1 MSGGGCAQWSG
12 DFKRCQEPQLSPLKR
27 RSKLKR
33 AIGGIRAVLLD
44 RRRADTRE
52 LRVSSVHDN
61 KASSTPG
68 HEIDGAAG
76 IVTPKER
83 PAWAVSLVFHVAILV
98 VLYSVTQARLPFQ
111 DHTPLDSVFEDFDPN
126 EYTFDT
132 AVVETM
138 GNQSDLDTPSPSQ
151 AASTTLSTTPQQEV
165 QKRLE
170 EKILKVESPQTAEIP
185 LPPEN
190 EFADVIDIQG
200 QTENPGG
207 IEGAVDRMA
216 VEIDRSLQTRK
227 TLAIWLFDESGSMA
241 PRRNAIADRFE
252 SIYKQLGALQSSDE
266 NTERRPLKTAV
277 VGFSDKTT
285 FYTPEPVDDVE
296 QVVSKI
302 RSIKPASSPDENVF
316 TAVTQVTRKWL
327 TYRRRMRYNVMV
339 IVVTDERGSDYGA
352 DGSALE
358 KVIQLTR
365 ANGIRVYCIGN
376 AAVFGRE
383 KGWVLYKY
391 PDGFTQEWDVDQG
404 PETVMMERLA
414 LPFWGTR
421 GFGRYQMSS
430 GYGPYALNRLCSESK
445 GIYLIADEGR
455 GQKFNPAVM
464 RGYRP
469 DYRPIRTYLKDV
481 ETNAAKKSLLR
492 AAVLTRERRI
502 PVLSLA
508 FDAPND
514 NVLRTGLNEAQKPV
528 AELDF
533 RLRELQA
540 ELEAGEDDRG
550 KLSEARWQAG
560 YDLAMGRVLAMR
572 VRAYGY
578 NVVLAQMK
586 SQPKSFTKKDSNL
599 WRLKPARDITSGGA
613 VKRLHKKALDYLN
626 RVVDDHAGTPWA
638 LLAERELSAPMGWDW
653 LEAHRAMTSAGARGA
668 ANNQPRVLFV
678 TDPKTGKKKR
688 VMATNKA
695 RPRPPL

>member
-1 MSGGGCAQWSG
+1 MGRLLSLERALNAIYFPATISTSGQ
-12 DFKRCQEPQLSPLKR
+12 KRDLGVNTVQQPT
-27 RSKLKR
+27 
-33 AIGGIRAVLLD
+33 V
-44 RRRADTRE
+44 
-52 LRVSSVHDN
+52 
-61 KASSTPG
+61 PG
-68 HEIDGAAG
+68 HEADGTAG

-83 PAWAVSLVFHVAILV
+83 PAWAMSLVFHVAILV
-98 VLYSVTQARLPFQ
+98 ALYSITQVTYSG
-111 DHTPLDSVFEDFDPN
+111 LDSTELDSLFQEFDAEN
-126 EYTFDT
+126 YSFDSV
-132 AVVETM
+132 VVETM
-138 GNQSDLDTPSPSQ
+138 GNQSDLNEPSPSQ
-151 AASTTLSTTPQQEV
+151 AASTSLSTTPQQEV
-165 QKRLE
+165 QKRLD
-170 EKILKVESPQTAEIP
+170 EKVLKIESPQTAEIA

-216 VEIDRSLQTRK
+216 VEIDRSLQNRK
-227 TLAIWLFDESGSMA
+227 TLVIWLFDESGSMET
-241 PRRNAIADRFE
+241 RRNAIADRFE
-252 SIYKQLGALQSSDE
+252 SVYKQLGGLKSSDK
-266 NTERRPLKTAV
+266 TTQRRPLKTAV
-277 VGFSDKTT
+277 VGFSDKTN
-285 FYTPEPVDDVE
+285 FYTPQPVDDVNE
-296 QVVSKI
+296 IVTKI
-302 RSIKPASSPDENVF
+302 RNIKAAQSPDENVF
-316 TAVTQVTRKWL
+316 TAVSQVTRKWL
-327 TYRRRMRYNVMV
+327 NYRRRMRYDVMV
-339 IVVTDERGSDYGA
+339 VIVTDERGSDYGQ
-352 DGSALE
+352 DGAALE

-365 ANGIRVYCIGN
+365 TNGIRVYCIGN

-383 KGWVLYKY
+383 KGWVLYTY
-391 PDGFTQEWDVDQG
+391 PDGYSQEWDVDQG
-404 PETVMMERLA
+404 PETVMMERLS

-421 GFGRYQMSS
+421 GFGRFQMSS

-469 DYRPIRTYLKDV
+469 DYRPIRTYLKDA
-481 ETNAAKKSLLR
+481 ETNDAKRSLLR
-492 AAVLTRERRI
+492 AAVITRERQI
-502 PVLSLA
+502 PVLSLS

-514 NVLRTGLNEAQKPV
+514 NVLRTGLNDAQKPV

-540 ELEAGEDDRG
+540 ELEAGEDDRE
-550 KLSEARWQAG
+550 KLSEPRWQAG

-586 SQPKSFTKKDSNL
+586 GQPKSFKKKDSNL
-599 WRLKPARDITSGGA
+599 WRLTPNRDITSGGA
-613 VKRLHKKALDYLN
+613 VKRLHKKAIEYLN

-638 LLAERELSAPMGWDW
+638 LLAERELSAPMGWGW
-653 LEAHRAMTSAGARGA
+653 LEAHRAATTAGNRGA
-668 ANNQPRVLFV
+668 NNNQPRVLFV

-688 VMATNKA
+688 VMVKDKK

>member
-1 MSGGGCAQWSG
+1 MNTVQ
-12 DFKRCQEPQLSPLKR
+12 KPQQPT
-27 RSKLKR
+27 
-33 AIGGIRAVLLD
+33 V
-44 RRRADTRE
+44 
-52 LRVSSVHDN
+52 
-61 KASSTPG
+61 PG
-68 HEIDGAAG
+68 HEADGTAG

-83 PAWAVSLVFHVAILV
+83 PAWAMSLAFHVAILV
-98 VLYSVTQARLPFQ
+98 ALYSITQVTYSGQ
-111 DHTPLDSVFEDFDPN
+111 DSTELDSLFQEFDAEN
-126 EYTFDT
+126 YSFDSV
-132 AVVETM
+132 VVETM
-138 GNQSDLDTPSPSQ
+138 GNQSDLNEPSPSQ
-151 AASTTLSTTPQQEV
+151 AASTSLSTTPQQEV
-165 QKRLE
+165 QKRLD
-170 EKILKVESPQTAEIP
+170 EKVLKIESPQTAEIA

-216 VEIDRSLQTRK
+216 VEIDRSLQNRK
-227 TLAIWLFDESGSMA
+227 TLVIWLFDESGSMET
-241 PRRNAIADRFE
+241 RRNAIADRFE
-252 SIYKQLGALQSSDE
+252 SVYKQLGGLKSSDKK
-266 NTERRPLKTAV
+266 TQRRPLKTAV
-277 VGFSDKTT
+277 VGFSDKTN
-285 FYTPEPVDDVE
+285 FYTPQPVDDVNE
-296 QVVSKI
+296 IVTKI
-302 RSIKPASSPDENVF
+302 RNIKAAQSPDENVF
-316 TAVTQVTRKWL
+316 TAVSQVTRKWL
-327 TYRRRMRYNVMV
+327 NYRRRMRYDVMV
-339 IVVTDERGSDYGA
+339 VIVTDERGSDYGQ
-352 DGSALE
+352 DGAALE

-365 ANGIRVYCIGN
+365 TNGIRVYCIGN

-383 KGWVLYKY
+383 KGWVLYTY
-391 PDGFTQEWDVDQG
+391 PDGYSQEWDVDQG
-404 PETVMMERLA
+404 PETVMMERLN

-421 GFGRYQMSS
+421 GFGRFQMSS

-481 ETNAAKKSLLR
+481 ETNDAKRSLLR
-492 AAVLTRERRI
+492 AAVITRERQI
-502 PVLSLA
+502 PVLSLS

-514 NVLRTGLNEAQKPV
+514 NVLRTGLNDAQKPV

-540 ELEAGEDDRG
+540 ELEAGEDDRE
-550 KLSEARWQAG
+550 KLSEPRWQAG

-586 SQPKSFTKKDSNL
+586 SQPKSFKKKDSNL
-599 WRLKPARDITSGGA
+599 WRLTPNRDITSGGA
-613 VKRLHKKALDYLN
+613 VKRLHKKALEYLN

-638 LLAERELSAPMGWDW
+638 LLAERELSAPMGWGW
-653 LEAHRAMTSAGARGA
+653 LEAHRAATTAGNRGA
-668 ANNQPRVLFV
+668 NNNQPKVLFV

-688 VMATNKA
+688 VMVKA
-695 RPRPPL
+695 KKRPRPPL

>member
-1 MSGGGCAQWSG
+1 V
-12 DFKRCQEPQLSPLKR
+12 
-27 RSKLKR
+27 SK
-33 AIGGIRAVLLD
+33 V
-44 RRRADTRE
+44 RE
-52 LRVSSVHDN
+52 SQQVP
-61 KASSTPG
+61 AA
-68 HEIDGAAG
+68 EIDGSAG
-76 IVTPKER
+76 LVTPKER
-83 PAWAVSLVFHVAILV
+83 PAWAMSLVFHIAILLA
-98 VLYSVTQARLPFQ
+98 LYSITRVTYSSQ
-111 DHTPLDSVFEDFDPN
+111 DISPLDSVFQEFDPEN
-126 EYTFDT
+126 YSFDT
-132 AVVETM
+132 AVVESM
-138 GNQSDLDTPSPSQ
+138 GNQSDLNQPSPSQ
-151 AASTTLSTTPQQEV
+151 AASTSLSTTPQEEV
-165 QKRLE
+165 QKRLD
-170 EKILKVESPQTAEIP
+170 EKVLQLESPETAEIP

-216 VEIDRSLQTRK
+216 VEIDRSLQNRK
-227 TLAIWLFDESGSMA
+227 TLVIWLFDESGSMT
-241 PRRNAIADRFE
+241 PRRTAIADRFE
-252 SIYKQLGALQSSDE
+252 SIYKQLGALKSTGEDVQ
-266 NTERRPLKTAV
+266 RRPLKTAV

-285 FYTPEPVDDVE
+285 FYTQQPVDDVDE
-296 QVVSKI
+296 IVAKI
-302 RSIKPASSPDENVF
+302 RNIKPAESPDENVF
-316 TAVTQVTRKWL
+316 TAVAQVTRKWL
-327 TYRRRMRYNVMV
+327 NYRRTMRYNVMV
-339 IVVTDERGSDYGA
+339 VIVTDERGSDYGE
-352 DGSALE
+352 DGAALE

-365 ANGIRVYCIGN
+365 TNGIRVYCIGN
-376 AAVFGRE
+376 AAIFGRE

-404 PETVMMERLA
+404 PETVMMERLN

-445 GIYLIADEGR
+445 GIYLIADNGR
-455 GQKFNPAVM
+455 GQKFNQAVM
-464 RGYRP
+464 RGYTP

-481 ETNAAKKSLLR
+481 GTNTAKRSLLR
-492 AAVLTRERRI
+492 AALLTREKRI
-502 PVLSLA
+502 PTLALA
-508 FDAPND
+508 FNAPND
-514 NVLRTGLNEAQKPV
+514 TTLRTVLNDAQKPV

-550 KLSEARWQAG
+550 KVEELRWQAG

-586 SQPKSFTKKDSNL
+586 SQPKSFQKKDSNL
-599 WRLKPARDITSGGA
+599 WRLTPNRDITAGGS
-613 VKRLHKKALDYLN
+613 VKRLHKKALQYLN

-653 LEAHRAMTSAGARGA
+653 IEDHRAATTAGGRGA

-688 VMATNKA
+688 VMVNNKKRA
-695 RPRPPL
+695 RPPL

>member
-1 MSGGGCAQWSG
+1 LERALNAVYFSATTSTSGQ
-12 DFKRCQEPQLSPLKR
+12 KRDLGVNTVQKPQQPT
-27 RSKLKR
+27 
-33 AIGGIRAVLLD
+33 V
-44 RRRADTRE
+44 
-52 LRVSSVHDN
+52 
-61 KASSTPG
+61 PG
-68 HEIDGAAG
+68 HEADGTAG

-83 PAWAVSLVFHVAILV
+83 PAWAMSLAFHVAILV
-98 VLYSVTQARLPFQ
+98 ALYSITQVTYSGQ
-111 DHTPLDSVFEDFDPN
+111 DSTELDSLFQEFDAEN
-126 EYTFDT
+126 YSFDSV
-132 AVVETM
+132 VVETM
-138 GNQSDLDTPSPSQ
+138 GNQSDLNEPSPSQ
-151 AASTTLSTTPQQEV
+151 AASTSLSTTPQQEV
-165 QKRLE
+165 QKRLD
-170 EKILKVESPQTAEIP
+170 EKVLKIESPQTAEIA

-216 VEIDRSLQTRK
+216 VEIDRSLQNRK
-227 TLAIWLFDESGSMA
+227 TLVIWLFDESGSMET
-241 PRRNAIADRFE
+241 RRNAIADRFE
-252 SIYKQLGALQSSDE
+252 SVYKQLGGLKSSDKK
-266 NTERRPLKTAV
+266 TQRRPLKTAV
-277 VGFSDKTT
+277 VGFSDKTN
-285 FYTPEPVDDVE
+285 FYTPQPVDDVNE
-296 QVVSKI
+296 IVTKI
-302 RSIKPASSPDENVF
+302 RNIKAAQSPDENVF
-316 TAVTQVTRKWL
+316 TAVSQVTRKWL
-327 TYRRRMRYNVMV
+327 NYRRRMRYDVMV
-339 IVVTDERGSDYGA
+339 VIVTDERGSDYGQ
-352 DGSALE
+352 DGAALE

-365 ANGIRVYCIGN
+365 TNGIRVYCIGN

-383 KGWVLYKY
+383 KGWVLYTY
-391 PDGFTQEWDVDQG
+391 PDGYSQEWDVDQG
-404 PETVMMERLA
+404 PETVMMERLN

-421 GFGRYQMSS
+421 GFGRFQMSS

-481 ETNAAKKSLLR
+481 ETNDAKRSLLR
-492 AAVLTRERRI
+492 AAVITRERQI
-502 PVLSLA
+502 PVLSLS

-514 NVLRTGLNEAQKPV
+514 NVLRTGLNDAQKPV

-540 ELEAGEDDRG
+540 ELEAGEDDRE
-550 KLSEARWQAG
+550 KLSEPRWQAG

-586 SQPKSFTKKDSNL
+586 SQPKSFKKKDSNL
-599 WRLKPARDITSGGA
+599 WRLTPNRDITSGGA
-613 VKRLHKKALDYLN
+613 VKRLHKKALEYLN

-638 LLAERELSAPMGWDW
+638 LLAERELSAPMGWGW
-653 LEAHRAMTSAGARGA
+653 LEAHRAATTAGNRGA
-668 ANNQPRVLFV
+668 NNNQPKVLFV

-688 VMATNKA
+688 VMVKA
-695 RPRPPL
+695 KKRPRPPL

>member
-1 MSGGGCAQWSG
+1 MS
-12 DFKRCQEPQLSPLKR
+12 K
-27 RSKLKR
+27 
-33 AIGGIRAVLLD
+33 V
-44 RRRADTRE
+44 RE
-52 LRVSSVHDN
+52 SQQVP
-61 KASSTPG
+61 AA
-68 HEIDGAAG
+68 EIDGSAG
-76 IVTPKER
+76 LVTPKER
-83 PAWAVSLVFHVAILV
+83 PAWAMSLAFHIAILL
-98 VLYSVTQARLPFQ
+98 VLYSITRVTYSSQ
-111 DHTPLDSVFEDFDPN
+111 DVSPLDSVFQEFDPEN
-126 EYTFDT
+126 YSFDT
-132 AVVETM
+132 AVVESM
-138 GNQSDLDTPSPSQ
+138 GNQSDLNQPSPSQ
-151 AASTTLSTTPQQEV
+151 AASTSLSTTPQEEV
-165 QKRLE
+165 QKRLD
-170 EKILKVESPQTAEIP
+170 EKVLQLESPETAEIP

-216 VEIDRSLQTRK
+216 VEIDRSLQNRK
-227 TLAIWLFDESGSMA
+227 TLVIWLFDESGSMA
-241 PRRNAIADRFE
+241 PRRTAIADRFE
-252 SIYKQLGALQSSDE
+252 SIYKQLGALKSTGEDVQ
-266 NTERRPLKTAV
+266 RRPLKTAV

-285 FYTPEPVDDVE
+285 FYTQQPVDDVDE
-296 QVVSKI
+296 IVAKI
-302 RSIKPASSPDENVF
+302 RNIKPADSPDENVF
-316 TAVTQVTRKWL
+316 TAVAQVTRKWL
-327 TYRRRMRYNVMV
+327 SYRRKMRYNVMV
-339 IVVTDERGSDYGA
+339 VIVTDERGSDYGE

-365 ANGIRVYCIGN
+365 TNGIRVYCIGN

-404 PETVMMERLA
+404 PETVMMERLN
-414 LPFWGTR
+414 LPFWGTQ

-445 GIYLIADEGR
+445 GIYLIADNGR
-455 GQKFNPAVM
+455 GQKFNQAVM
-464 RGYRP
+464 RGYTP

-481 ETNAAKKSLLR
+481 GTNTAKRSLLR
-492 AAVLTRERRI
+492 AALLTRERRI
-502 PVLSLA
+502 PTLALA
-508 FDAPND
+508 FNAPND
-514 NVLRTGLNEAQKPV
+514 NTLRTVLNDAQKPV

-540 ELEAGEDDRG
+540 ELEAGEEDRG
-550 KLSEARWQAG
+550 KVEEPRWQAG

-572 VRAYGY
+572 VRTYGY
-578 NVVLAQMK
+578 NVILAQMK
-586 SQPKSFTKKDSNL
+586 GQPKSFQKKDSNL
-599 WRLKPARDITSGGA
+599 WRLTPNRDITAGGS
-613 VKRLHKKALDYLN
+613 VKRLHKKALQYLN

-653 LEAHRAMTSAGARGA
+653 IEDHRAATTAGGRGA

-688 VMATNKA
+688 VMVNNKK

>member
-1 MSGGGCAQWSG
+1 MNTVQ
-12 DFKRCQEPQLSPLKR
+12 KPQQPT
-27 RSKLKR
+27 
-33 AIGGIRAVLLD
+33 V
-44 RRRADTRE
+44 
-52 LRVSSVHDN
+52 
-61 KASSTPG
+61 PG
-68 HEIDGAAG
+68 HEADGTAG

-83 PAWAVSLVFHVAILV
+83 PAWAMSLAFHVAILV
-98 VLYSVTQARLPFQ
+98 ALYSITQVTYSGQ
-111 DHTPLDSVFEDFDPN
+111 DSTELDSLFQEFDPEN
-126 EYTFDT
+126 YSFDSV
-132 AVVETM
+132 VVETM
-138 GNQSDLDTPSPSQ
+138 GNQSDLNEPSPSQ
-151 AASTTLSTTPQQEV
+151 AASTSLSTTPQQEV
-165 QKRLE
+165 QKRLD
-170 EKILKVESPQTAEIP
+170 EKVLKIESPQTAEIA

-216 VEIDRSLQTRK
+216 VEIDRSLQNRK
-227 TLAIWLFDESGSMA
+227 TLVIWLFDESGSMET
-241 PRRNAIADRFE
+241 RRNAIADRFE
-252 SIYKQLGALQSSDE
+252 SVYKQLGGLKSSDKK
-266 NTERRPLKTAV
+266 TQRRPLKTAV
-277 VGFSDKTT
+277 VGFSDKTN
-285 FYTPEPVDDVE
+285 FYTPQPVDDVNE
-296 QVVSKI
+296 IVTKI
-302 RSIKPASSPDENVF
+302 RNIKAAQSPDENVF
-316 TAVTQVTRKWL
+316 TAVSQVTRKWL
-327 TYRRRMRYNVMV
+327 NYRRRMRYDVMV
-339 IVVTDERGSDYGA
+339 VIVTDERGSDYGQ
-352 DGSALE
+352 DGAALE

-365 ANGIRVYCIGN
+365 TNGIRVYCIGN

-383 KGWVLYKY
+383 KGWVLYTY
-391 PDGFTQEWDVDQG
+391 PDGYSQEWDVDQG
-404 PETVMMERLA
+404 PETVMMERLN

-421 GFGRYQMSS
+421 GFGRFQMSS

-481 ETNAAKKSLLR
+481 ETNDAKRSLLR
-492 AAVLTRERRI
+492 AAVITRERQI
-502 PVLSLA
+502 PVLSLS

-514 NVLRTGLNEAQKPV
+514 NVLRTGLNDAQKPV

-540 ELEAGEDDRG
+540 ELEAGEDDRE
-550 KLSEARWQAG
+550 KLSEPRWQAG

-586 SQPKSFTKKDSNL
+586 SQPKSFKKKDSNL
-599 WRLKPARDITSGGA
+599 WRLTPNRDITSGGA
-613 VKRLHKKALDYLN
+613 VKRLHKKALEYLN

-638 LLAERELSAPMGWDW
+638 LLAERELSAPMGWGW
-653 LEAHRAMTSAGARGA
+653 LEAHRAATTAGNRGA
-668 ANNQPRVLFV
+668 NNNQPKVLFV

-688 VMATNKA
+688 VMVKA
-695 RPRPPL
+695 KKRPRPPL